1 MHTNERSVDE
11 LRWTSNR
18 NTGSLVNA
26 GKISGEKQVDSERF
40 ADVRMTLSSVY
51 QEMRGHEIT
60 GERAD
65 GPYR

>member
-1 MHTNERSVDE
+1 MDKQQ
-11 LRWTSNR
+11 
-18 NTGSLVNA
+18 NTGSLVSG

-51 QEMRGHEIT
+51 REIRGHEIT